1 MSSDHQNKNSRQ
13 HRYNPTNRSG
23 PQPQRNMER
32 SWRRPEAP
40 AQSEMSASAW
50 RSPQEFIVEQDQ
62 RRLAEHLAEK
72 ERNAGSSLNPAPAN
86 TTLEVVDRPLSPTT
100 TSTAATSTP
109 STFATTDPP
118 LPNKGDANTTTEYN
132 SEEHDHQSKYY
143 VNVNQSEGFV
153 SVEDINVIDSS
164 SQTSGSPG
172 SSSTTIAK
180 SIDVESSTNKN
191 SKNANDEIPSERTKH
206 VSDNSSSWRNF
217 SREAGNKY
225 RQRNDSGNR
234 NRQNQQ
240 KQQNG
245 QWKHVHPD
253 DKHFKHQPVFYNYF
267 MEYNEVMSGLEK
279 GDLYKCQLRINKRKR
294 MDAYATS
301 DILGE
306 DIYLCGDSARNRALD
321 GDVVVVRLL
330 DVDAIWKKRTEREKR
345 FTEKRKQQPQ
355 DQQQNGTE
363 QKDETVANNANDDTA
378 IPVATLAEDDTVNA
392 KDNAIEQEDDDENS
406 DRKPKYAGEVVYILD
421 RGEGM
426 TYTGIISTYRPG
438 SFQKNSEDSKK
449 SNEIKHVWFKPTDK
463 RTPLMMIDIRN
474 APHDVVSNAGFYEK
488 HLVEAALVR
497 WPISFRAPF
506 GRIIRSLGPIGVL
519 KAEEQAMLTDNNIMD
534 APFDNLVMTYL
545 DKIPRTITASEITK
559 RRDLRNELVFTI
571 DPLAAKDLDDALH
584 IKCLDDGNFEV
595 GVHIADV
602 SYYVKQ
608 DTLLD
613 AEARKRGTT
622 TYLVNRSIP
631 MLPNPLCEDLCSLTP
646 LEDKLAFSVIWKL
659 DHDGNIIDT
668 WFGRT
673 VIRSCAKLAYDD
685 VQSVIDQG
693 HLPKDTVITDYSEG
707 QVESNI
713 MDLFKLSTA
722 MRKRRYDGGALSM
735 NSVKLSFTLNED
747 DEPIGVS
754 VFEAKEANKLVE
766 EFMLLANISVAQKIW
781 EAYPS
786 CSLLRRHECP
796 IERRLN
802 QFLELTGELGYD
814 FDIGSAAGL
823 QSSFDKL
830 DDVDVKNVLLVL
842 AIQPMK
848 RATYICS
855 GAVRNKQYLHY
866 ALNQDYY
873 THFTS
878 PIRRYADVVVH
889 RLLDAAIS
897 GKEDCGYDTKLLQK
911 IALRCNRKKDGA
923 KNAQESDI
931 MLYLADYLTMLE
943 KKEGTQVE
951 RAVVIGV
958 NKKRFDVYVPKY
970 GLEYCIQPGAL
981 PMQDFVFDDGRL
993 DLFWKAG
1000 IPVNA
1005 AYFEKARERKW
1016 DDADDDNDE
1025 DNIENTDDNGHN
1037 NEGTQAA
1044 ENDGIDQI
1052 TRQLSTT
1059 SVASANKNGEDLP
1072 RKLHPAPLDNDKC
1085 MQSIDMLAT
1094 INVHVIPDKSQT
1106 PPRIHIFPVNPF

>member
-1 MSSDHQNKNSRQ
+1 MVLNLNVIWSVLGDVPS
-13 HRYNPTNRSG
+13 PL
-23 PQPQRNMER
+23 
-32 SWRRPEAP
+32 
-40 AQSEMSASAW
+40 QSLKC
-50 RSPQEFIVEQDQ
+50 RLQLGDPLKFIVEQDQ

-72 ERNAGSSLNPAPAN
+72 ERNAGSSLNPAPAS
-86 TTLEVVDRPLSPTT
+86 TKLDIVDRPLSPTT
-100 TSTAATSTP
+100 TTAAATSTP
-109 STFATTDPP
+109 STTDSP
-118 LPNKGDANTTTEYN
+118 LTSKGGANTTTKHNNKERT
-132 SEEHDHQSKYY
+132 HHSKYY
-143 VNVNQSEGFV
+143 VNINQSEGFV
-153 SVEDINVIDSS
+153 SVEDINVTDSS
-164 SQTSGSPG
+164 SQTSESQRSSPTT
-172 SSSTTIAK
+172 STK
-180 SIDVESSTNKN
+180 LMHMESSTNKN
-191 SKNANDEIPSERTKH
+191 SATDKISGEQTKP
-206 VSDNSSSWRNF
+206 VSDSRGSWRNF
-217 SREAGNKY
+217 GKQTGNKP
-225 RQRNDSGNR
+225 RQRNDSGTR

-240 KQQNG
+240 NQQND
-245 QWKHVHPD
+245 QWRHVHPD
-253 DKHFKHQPVFYNYF
+253 DKHAKHQPVFYNYF

-301 DILGE
+301 DTLGE
-306 DIYLCGDSARNRALD
+306 DIYLFGDNARNRALD

-330 DVDAIWKKRTEREKR
+330 DVDTIWKKRTERDKR
-345 FTEKRKQQPQ
+345 FNEKRKQQNQ
-355 DQQQNGTE
+355 DDTD
-363 QKDETVANNANDDTA
+363 QKDETTISNTNDDTA

-421 RGEGM
+421 RAEGM
-426 TYTGIISTYRPG
+426 TYTGIISTHRPG
-438 SFQKNSEDSKK
+438 LFQKKSEDSKK
-449 SNEIKHVWFKPTDK
+449 TSEIKYVWFKPTDK

-474 APHDVVSNAGFYEK
+474 APDDVVSNAEFYEK
-488 HLVEAALVR
+488 QLVEAALVR
-497 WPISFRAPF
+497 WPISYRAPF
-506 GRIIRSLGPIGVL
+506 GRIVRCLGPVGVL
-519 KAEEQAMLTDNNIMD
+519 KAEEQAVLTDNNITD
-534 APFDNLVMTYL
+534 APFDDLVMNHL
-545 DKIPRTITASEITK
+545 DKIPRTIAASEITK
-559 RRDLRNELVFTI
+559 RRDLRNELIFTI

-584 IKCLDDGNFEV
+584 IKRLGDGNFEV

-613 AEARKRGTT
+613 SEARKRGTT
-622 TYLVNRSIP
+622 TYLVNRAIP

-685 VQSVIDQG
+685 AQSVVDHG
-693 HLPKDTVITDYSEG
+693 HLPKDTVITDYSKE

-713 MDLFKLSTA
+713 MDLFKLSTT
-722 MRKRRYDGGALSM
+722 MRKRRYEGGALSM

-781 EAYPS
+781 EVYPS

-802 QFLELTGELGYD
+802 QFLDLTRELGYD

-823 QSSFDKL
+823 QTSFDEL
-830 DDVDVKNVLLVL
+830 DDLDVKNVLLVL
-842 AIQPMK
+842 AIQPMR
-848 RATYICS
+848 RAMYVCS

-897 GKEDCGYDTKLLQK
+897 GKEDCGYDTKLVQK

-923 KNAQESDI
+923 KNAQEADI

-943 KKEGTQVE
+943 KEEGTQVE

-993 DLFWKAG
+993 DLFWKEG

-1016 DDADDDNDE
+1016 DDADDYNDE
-1025 DNIENTDDNGHN
+1025 DNIENTDDN
-1037 NEGTQAA
+1037 EGTQAA
-1044 ENDGIDQI
+1044 DNNDVDQI
-1052 TRQLSTT
+1052 TRRLSNT
-1059 SVASANKNGEDLP
+1059 SVASSNKNDEDLP
-1072 RKLHPAPLDNDKC
+1072 RKLHPASLDKDKC

-1106 PPRIHIFPVNPF
+1106 PPRIHIFPINPF